1 MSNKTNIP
9 AQDIDLYPGVAPD
22 IADDEKVDPAL
33 VKQDVKELNNNPRST
48 DGPKND

>member
-1 MSNKTNIP
+1 MSNKTTTR
-9 AQDIDLYPGVAPD
+9 AQEADLYPGVAPN
-22 IADDEKVDPAL
+22 IADDEKVDPAM